1 MKFLELVKKRQ
12 SVRKYV
18 LEKNIEQDK
27 LERIL
32 EAAQLA
38 PSASNSQPW
47 TFIVVNE
54 PKLTL
59 KVAKATRGTLIGINK
74 FVAQSP
80 LLIVMVIEKPKITT
94 QIGGSIKNKE
104 YPLIDIGIAAEH
116 MCLQAEEDG
125 IGSCMLGWFDEN
137 KVKQLLNIP
146 KKKSIGLIISFG
158 YAPSD
163 YPLRVKIRKNL
174 NQIVKLNSY
183 L

>member
-1 MKFLELVKKRQ
+1 MTFLELVKKRQ

-18 LEKNIEQDK
+18 LEKPIEAEK
-27 LERIL
+27 LDRIL

-54 PKLTL
+54 PELTL

-74 FVAQSP
+74 FVAQAP

-94 QIGGSIKNKE
+94 QIGGTIKNKE

-137 KVKQLLNIP
+137 RIKKLLNIP
-146 KKKSIGLIISFG
+146 LKKTIGLVISFG
-158 YAPSD
+158 YAPHD
-163 YPLRVKIRKNL
+163 YPLRVKIRKNI
-174 NQIVKLNSY
+174 NQIVKINSY

>member
-1 MKFLELVKKRQ
+1 MKFLDLVKKRQ
-12 SVRKYV
+12 SVRKY
-18 LEKNIEQDK
+18 LIEKSIEPEK
-27 LERIL
+27 LSRLL
-32 EAAQLA
+32 EAGQLA

-80 LLIVMVIEKPKITT
+80 LLIVMVIEKPRITT
-94 QIGGSIKNKE
+94 QIGGAIKNKE

-125 IGSCMLGWFDEN
+125 IGSCMLGWFDEE
-137 KVKQLLNIP
+137 KIKKLLSIP
-146 KKKSIGLIISFG
+146 AKKTIGLIISFG
-158 YAPSD
+158 YAPDD
-163 YPLRVKIRKNL
+163 YPLRVKIRKDINK
-174 NQIVKLNSY
+174 IVKLNSY